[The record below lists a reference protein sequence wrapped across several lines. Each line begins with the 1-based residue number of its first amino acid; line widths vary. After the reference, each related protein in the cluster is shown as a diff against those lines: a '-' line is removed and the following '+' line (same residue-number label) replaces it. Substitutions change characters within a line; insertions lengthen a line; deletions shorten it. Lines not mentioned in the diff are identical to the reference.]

1 MSTAKT
7 ITEVIQE
14 WSEVFMHR
22 SGREF
27 RRFMDKSNLSFSQV
41 NVLMR
46 LFHSANCGVSG
57 IGEEMGVSNAAASQA
72 VDRLVQIGLI
82 ERTEDPGDRRSKRL
96 ALTQKGIALIE
107 SGIKDRSQWIKDLA
121 VSLPLEQKQTV
132 ISALTILTEMARK
145 TDS

>member
-72 VDRLVQIGLI
+72 VDRLVQMGLI

-121 VSLPLEQKQTV
+121 VTLPLEKKQTV